1 MPVPATMTSDAD
13 AKRGD
18 HMIFETTDL
27 YLGCFLKSRGL
38 RLLRARRDGRRSIFE
53 FQDDE
58 YRAKLVEEF
67 YNDGVVRVN
76 DFKNAM
82 QDLKGIIYN
91 T

>member
-1 MPVPATMTSDAD
+1 MIVPATTISGA
-13 AKRGD
+13 ARGRD
-18 HMIFETTDL
+18 DLVIFETTDL
-27 YLGCFLKSRGL
+27 YLGCYLKSRGL
-38 RLLRARRDGRRSIFE
+38 RLLRARRDGRRAIFE
-53 FQDDE
+53 FQDDAI
-58 YRAKLVEEF
+58 RQQLVEEF